1 MGTSLKCIKEVDLE
15 VSDIKDNG
23 NRTDFANGA
32 VREIREDN
40 GRCDLLP
47 LKQVAILFDD
57 NYIVKTA
64 LEGIDEYI
72 YKGKKQG
79 IISALKAFCMEECR
93 GSMPEMILMVSHHY
107 KDALSKYPER
117 NWEKGLPTHSFVDSG
132 VRHLLKIAR
141 GDQDEPHNNAFI
153 WNMLG
158 ILWNDEHHPE
168 LVDMPFVDK
177 LVMPNKYR
185 PEGIS
190 SKVTDIISGSSSDVA
205 TVTLNTNPPQDR
217 AWTYEHKAYSETI

>member
-1 MGTSLKCIKEVDLE
+1 MT
-15 VSDIKDNG
+15 DIKDSG
-23 NRTDFANGA
+23 NRTDFKNGA
-32 VREIREDN
+32 VREIREEN

-47 LKQVAILFDD
+47 LKQVAMLFDND
-57 NYIVKTA
+57 YIVKTA
-64 LEGIDEYI
+64 LEGIDDYI
-72 YKGKKQG
+72 YNGNKDG
-79 IISALKAFCMEECR
+79 IIHALKSFCKMQCR
-93 GSMPEMILMVSHHY
+93 DSMPEMILMVSHHY

-132 VRHLLKIAR
+132 VRHLLKLAR

-177 LVMPNKYR
+177 LVSPNKYR
-185 PEGIS
+185 PECDLSTASDTIS
-190 SKVTDIISGSSSDVA
+190 DKSTVA
-205 TVTLNTNPPQDR
+205 YNINPPKNRQWSYVNR
-217 AWTYEHKAYSETI
+217 SSTKNF